1 MAMNPK
7 LADGA
12 EVVAGPAADD
22 AAASGN
28 PVPVGGIYNSTKPT
42 YTALDRTQLQS
53 GSRGALMVEIWGP
66 NANATP
72 LVTVGQDGISSGGN
86 TWFFTSSQGMLFSGS
101 VNSNRAREVVN
112 AADSTG
118 TGIAAAGLL
127 AQFDETSIGTVTE
140 NQFGNLRMAGNRGL
154 VTRPYGTAAEQ
165 WSYAAATG
173 GISNTTTAV
182 TVKGAVAS
190 MRNYVTSMQVQSD
203 ALGAATEIAIRDGAG
218 GTVLWRGKIATT
230 GWLEGR
236 DFNFPVPLQSTANTL
251 LEVITLTATVTGGV
265 FFNLQ
270 GYTAA

>member
-72 LVTVGQDGISSGGN
+72 LVTVGQDSISSGGN

-118 TGIAAAGLL
+118 TGIAAAGIL
-127 AQFDETSIGTVTE
+127 AQCNEVSPPTITE
-140 NQFGNLRMAGNRGL
+140 NQFGNLRMTPDGILLGHEQGKSFLNLASQATTTIKSGAGTFHKLIIN
-154 VTRPYGTAAEQ
+154 TP
-165 WSYAAATG
+165 AATG
-173 GISNTTTAV
+173 VITIYDNT
-182 TVKGAVAS
+182 
-190 MRNYVTSMQVQSD
+190 
-203 ALGAATEIAIRDGAG
+203 AG
-218 GTVLWRGKIATT
+218 SGTLIATITQPGALLSSGPVAIEFDVKFAT
-230 GWLEGR
+230 GLT
-236 DFNFPVPLQSTANTL
+236 V
-251 LEVITLTATVTGGV
+251 VTATATQDLTFV
-265 FFNLQ
+265 
-270 GYTAA
+270 YR